1 MALIF
6 FLVSDQTF
14 KEKQAMRTSTIVA
27 RVLADCKD
35 FMHQT
40 RWLRLVDLCSSAVNG
55 QALALTQLA
64 LGSGAKTS
72 LRHRVKAVDRLLGNP
87 AFAAEHLDVYRTLA
101 ARWLT
106 GVSPL
111 LIVVDWSSL
120 SADMKWHWLRASV
133 VVQGRSITLYE
144 EVHPRGKLAAFA
156 VHKRFLERM
165 SCVLPVQRSAPIILT
180 DAGFRSTWFAL
191 VKAQRWDWVG
201 RVRNRDFVCPVATTR
216 SEISPHCLPAP
227 SKQSPRWFPAKSLYV
242 GASAT
247 SEDLGLF
254 DATRNQPNRCRL
266 VRVKRLPKARKR
278 RYASGKVHVN
288 SNSKKQSAA
297 AREPWLLSCSLGLS
311 HLSAEAIVSIYSL
324 RMGIEQSF
332 RDTKNERLGFGL
344 TRSLSHGQRRLEALL
359 LIGQI
364 AAIAKRLIGEAA
376 RAMHLQLELISRKQ
390 AKHHKR
396 AEISVMTLASRVIAS
411 PHLMQTIGDPLAHI
425 HRLRSQAA
433 SAINPRNSPS

>member
-1 MALIF
+1 
-6 FLVSDQTF
+6 
-14 KEKQAMRTSTIVA
+14 MRTDTIVA
-27 RVLADCKD
+27 RVLADCKV
-35 FMHQT
+35 FMHHT
-40 RWLRLVDLCSSAVNG
+40 RWQRLVDLCSSALNG

-64 LGSGAKTS
+64 LGSGSKTT

-133 VVQGRSITLYE
+133 VAVVAEGRSITLYE
-144 EVHPRGKLAAFA
+144 EVHPQRHLAAYA
-156 VHKRFLERM
+156 VHQRFLERLT
-165 SCVLPVQRSAPIILT
+165 CVLPAQRSAPIILT
-180 DAGFRSTWFAL
+180 DAGFRGPWFAL
-191 VKAQRWDWVG
+191 VLAQGWQWVG
-201 RVRNRDFVCPVATTR
+201 RVRNRDFVCHVQPMKSRAAGDGCVDCVDCFA
-216 SEISPHCLPAP
+216 PAP
-227 SKQSPRWFPAKSLYV
+227 DAKSPRWFPAKSLYL
-242 GASAT
+242 GATAT

-254 DATRNQPNRCRL
+254 DATRNKPNRCRL

-288 SNSKKQSAA
+288 SNSRKQSAA
-297 AREPWLLSCSLGLS
+297 AREPWLLSCSMGLA
-311 HLSAEAIVSIYSL
+311 HLSAESIVSLYSQ
-324 RMGIEQSF
+324 RMTIEQSF
-332 RDTKNERLGFGL
+332 RDTKNERLGLGL
-344 TRSLSHGQRRLEALL
+344 TRSMSHGQRRLEALL
-359 LIGQI
+359 LIGHI

-376 RAMHLQLELISRKQ
+376 KAHQLELQLISRKQ

-411 PHLMQTIGDPLAHI
+411 PLLMQTIGDPLAHI

-433 SAINPRNSPS
+433 SAINARNSPS

>member
-1 MALIF
+1 
-6 FLVSDQTF
+6 
-14 KEKQAMRTSTIVA
+14 MRTITIVS
-27 RVLADCKD
+27 RVLTDCKA

-40 RWLRLVDLCSSAVNG
+40 RWGRLVDLCASAVNG

-64 LGSGAKTS
+64 LGSGAKTT

-120 SADMKWHWLRASV
+120 SADMGWLGWYWLRASV
-133 VVQGRSITLYE
+133 VVEGRSITLYE
-144 EVHPRGKLAAFA
+144 EVHPRCHLAAHA

-165 SCVLPVQRSAPIILT
+165 SCVLPEMRSAPIILT
-180 DAGFRSTWFAL
+180 DAGFRGPWFAQVL
-191 VKAQRWDWVG
+191 AQGWQWVG
-201 RVRNRDFVCPVATTR
+201 RIRNRDFVCRVQPMKSRAAGCP
-216 SEISPHCLPAP
+216 ECLAPAP
-227 SKQSPRWFPAKSLYV
+227 DMKSSRWFPAKSLYV

-254 DATRNQPNRCRL
+254 DATRNKPNRCRL

-288 SNSKKQSAA
+288 SNSRKQSAA

-311 HLSAEAIVSIYSL
+311 HLSAETIVSLYAQ
-324 RMGIEQSF
+324 RMTIEQSF
-332 RDTKNERLGFGL
+332 RDTKNERLGLGL
-344 TRSLSHGQRRLEALL
+344 TRSLSHGRRRLEALL
-359 LIGQI
+359 LIGHI
-364 AAIAKRLIGEAA
+364 AAITKRLIGEAA
-376 RAMHLQLELISRKQ
+376 KSMQLQLQLISRKQ
-390 AKHHKR
+390 TKHHQR
-396 AEISVMTLASRVIAS
+396 AEISVMSLASRVIAS
-411 PHLMQTIGDPLAHI
+411 PQLMQKVGDPLAHI
-425 HRLRSQAA
+425 HRLRSQAVN
-433 SAINPRNSPS
+433 AIIARYCPS

>member
-1 MALIF
+1 
-6 FLVSDQTF
+6 
-14 KEKQAMRTSTIVA
+14 MRTITIVS

-40 RWLRLVDLCSSAVNG
+40 RWRRLVDLCSSALNG

-64 LGSGAKTS
+64 LGSGSKTT
-72 LRHRVKAVDRLLGNP
+72 LRHRVKAVDRLVGS
-87 AFAAEHLDVYRTLA
+87 ASFAAEHLDVYRTLA

-120 SADMKWHWLRASV
+120 SADMAWHWLRASAV
-133 VVQGRSITLYE
+133 VEGRSITLYE
-144 EVHPRGKLAAFA
+144 EVHPRCHLAAYA

-165 SCVLPVQRSAPIILT
+165 SCVLPPSRSAPIILT
-180 DAGFRSTWFAL
+180 DAGFRGPWFAL
-191 VKAQRWDWVG
+191 IKAHGWDWVG
-201 RVRNRDFVCPVATTR
+201 RIRNRDFVCAVDLADPAEMAR
-216 SEISPHCLPAP
+216 SGTDTQCLRAP
-227 SKQSPRWFPAKSLYV
+227 DKKSLRWFPAKSLYL

-254 DATRNQPNRCRL
+254 DATRNKPNRCRL
-266 VRVKRLPKARKR
+266 VRVKRLPRARKR
-278 RYASGKVHVN
+278 RYPSGKVHVN
-288 SNSKKQSAA
+288 SNSRKQSSA

-311 HLSAEAIVSIYSL
+311 HLSAETIVSLYAQ
-324 RMGIEQSF
+324 RMSIEQSF

-359 LIGQI
+359 LIGHI

-376 RAMHLQLELISRKQ
+376 RAMHLQRELISRKQ
-390 AKHHKR
+390 ATHHKR
-396 AEISVMTLASRVIAS
+396 AEISVMTLASRVINSAQ
-411 PHLMQTIGDPLAHI
+411 LMQKIGDPLAHI

-433 SAINPRNSPS
+433 NAISNRCSSS

>member
-1 MALIF
+1 
-6 FLVSDQTF
+6 
-14 KEKQAMRTSTIVA
+14 MRTDRIVA
-27 RVLADCKD
+27 RVLTDCKA

-40 RWLRLVDLCSSAVNG
+40 RWRRLVDLCSAALNG

-64 LGSGAKTS
+64 LGSGSKTT

-120 SADMKWHWLRASV
+120 SADMAWHWLRASV
-133 VVQGRSITLYE
+133 VVEGRSITLYE
-144 EVHPRGKLAAFA
+144 EVHPRHHLAAYA

-165 SCVLPVQRSAPIILT
+165 SCVLPPSRSAPIILT
-180 DAGFRSTWFAL
+180 DAGFRGTWFAL
-191 VKAQRWDWVG
+191 IKAHGWDWVG
-201 RVRNRDFVCPVATTR
+201 RIRNRDFVCPVETKR
-216 SEISPHCLPAP
+216 SGIDTHCLSAP
-227 SKQSPRWFPAKSLYV
+227 DKKSLRWFPAKSLYL

-254 DATRNQPNRCRL
+254 DATRNKPNRCRL

-278 RYASGKVHVN
+278 RYASGKLHVN

-297 AREPWLLSCSLGLS
+297 AREPWLLSCSLGLA
-311 HLSAEAIVSIYSL
+311 HLSAQTIVSLYAQ
-324 RMGIEQSF
+324 RMSIEQSF
-332 RDTKNERLGFGL
+332 RDTKNERLGQGL
-344 TRSLSHGQRRLEALL
+344 TRSMSHGQQRLEALL
-359 LIGQI
+359 LIGHI

-376 RAMHLQLELISRKQ
+376 KAQELELELISRKQ
-390 AKHHKR
+390 TTHHQR
-396 AEISVMTLASRVIAS
+396 AEISVMTLASRVIAN
-411 PHLMQTIGDPLAHI
+411 PQLMQRIGNPLDYL
-425 HRLRSQAA
+425 HRLRAQ
-433 SAINPRNSPS
+433 AINAFNAQKNSQ